1 MSKIKN
7 FKMEIEDDLRSS
19 GNYCCYCLNPQDGK
33 LSCCQENHFI
43 PFDDLYEEDKQMLI
57 EAHINEYES
66 WSKTQ

>member
-1 MSKIKN
+1 MNKMKS
-7 FKMEIEDDLRSS
+7 FKMEIEDDLRSR

-33 LSCCQENHFI
+33 VSCCQEYHFI
-43 PFDDLYEEDKQMLI
+43 PFDDLYEEDKQMFV